1 MKNEKKPKIRFKGF
15 DDDWEQ
21 RKLDDVMST
30 VTDYVAAG
38 SFADLRKNVTYL
50 SETNYAQL
58 IRTVDLKKKFTN
70 NDFVYVDENAFE
82 YLWRVN
88 LDEECIVLPNIG
100 ANIGEV
106 YYVQPSDL
114 PYENNVLGPNAILLK
129 TNEDNYFVFTTLNT
143 ALFQKKLFENVGAS
157 GQPKFNKTELK
168 SITLEMPS
176 LEEQK
181 QIGEYF
187 RNFDNLITLHQREC
201 DKLQKIKKSML
212 EKMFPQNEAKK
223 PEIRFKGFNVDWE
236 QRKLENLIIEYKET
250 VDSNCTLPV
259 LTSSK
264 TEGVILQEEHFGRK
278 QQHDITGY
286 NVLPRSYC
294 TYRNRS
300 DGVDFTFNV
309 NECCDMGIISKF
321 YPVFCGNDNDTSFLS
336 LVLNNSDEV
345 VHEIAYTCT
354 GTGQKVLSFIDLQK
368 MSIRVPTHSEQKR
381 ISAFF
386 KHLDHLITLHQREL
400 EKMKYIKKSMLEKM
414 FV

>member
-1 MKNEKKPKIRFKGF
+1 
-15 DDDWEQ
+15 
-21 RKLDDVMST
+21 MST

-50 SETNYAQL
+50 NETNYAQL

-181 QIGEYF
+181 QIGSYF
-187 RNFDNLITLHQREC
+187 
-201 DKLQKIKKSML
+201 
-212 EKMFPQNEAKK
+212 
-223 PEIRFKGFNVDWE
+223 IR
-236 QRKLENLIIEYKET
+236 
-250 VDSNCTLPV
+250 
-259 LTSSK
+259 
-264 TEGVILQEEHFGRK
+264 
-278 QQHDITGY
+278 
-286 NVLPRSYC
+286 
-294 TYRNRS
+294 
-300 DGVDFTFNV
+300 
-309 NECCDMGIISKF
+309 
-321 YPVFCGNDNDTSFLS
+321 
-336 LVLNNSDEV
+336 
-345 VHEIAYTCT
+345 
-354 GTGQKVLSFIDLQK
+354 
-368 MSIRVPTHSEQKR
+368 
-381 ISAFF
+381 
-386 KHLDHLITLHQREL
+386 LDHLITLHQRESIFAFINN
-400 EKMKYIKKSMLEKM
+400 K
-414 FV
+414 V